1 MKARAVYAVEKDV
14 VRVQDFDI
22 DEKALRP
29 DQILIRTHYSI
40 ISPGTELD
48 CVSGRESTW
57 FHFPQQLGYCAIG
70 EIAAAGGEVA
80 DCSVGDI
87 VLTPTPHA
95 SHAVTDVGM
104 VRAEVPE
111 GVDPQSAVF
120 AHIALISIVAL
131 RASSAELGD
140 YVAVLGQGLIG
151 NFAAQLFKAQG
162 CRVIAIDRIRERVDI
177 AGKCGIERLI
187 DASAEDAVSAVRK
200 LTHDRGAEI
209 VVEATGSAA
218 AAQQAADMAA
228 QNGEV
233 ILLGTPRGSYETDV
247 VPLLRAVHRA
257 SPNVT
262 LKGAHGSSLPPA
274 RSPFIKHSLARNAEI
289 ILNMIQRGEFTL
301 EPLVSRVATAEQAP
315 DLYRELRDHPGKALG
330 VILDWRD

>member
-14 VRVQDFDI
+14 VRLQDFGI

-29 DQILIRTHYSI
+29 DQILTRTHYSV

-48 CVSGRESTW
+48 CISGRESSW
-57 FHFPQQLGYCAIG
+57 FHFPQQLGYCAVG
-70 EIAAAGGEVA
+70 EIAAAGSEVA
-80 DCSVGDI
+80 DYSVRDI

-111 GVDPQSAVF
+111 GVDPKSAVW
-120 AHIALISIVAL
+120 AHIALISVVAL

-140 YVAVLGQGLIG
+140 CVVVLGQGLIG

-162 CRVIAIDRIRERVDI
+162 CRVIAVDRLRERVDI
-177 AGKCGIERLI
+177 ASKCGIELVV
-187 DASAEDAVSAVRK
+187 DASAEQAVPAVRK
-200 LTHDRGAEI
+200 LTRDRGAEV

-218 AAQQAADMAA
+218 VALQAADMAA
-228 QNGEV
+228 PNGEV
-233 ILLGTPRGSYETDV
+233 ILLGTPRGSYDADV
-247 VPLLRAVHRA
+247 TPLLRAVHRA

-262 LKGAHGSSLPPA
+262 LKGAHGGSPPPA

-289 ILNMIQRGEFTL
+289 ILDMIQRGELAL
-301 EPLVSRVATAEQAP
+301 EPLLSSVAKAEQAP
-315 DLYRELRDHPGKALG
+315 DLYGQLRDHPESALG
-330 VILDWRD
+330 FILDWRD